1 MYSTDGPEI
10 ADVMKNLDL
19 VNEFAA
25 KSDGF
30 IWCLQDDSGHATSIQ
45 AYVDQHV
52 GQHAGME
59 VGRPALT
66 IYI

>member
-45 AYVDQHV
+45 AYDDTNMLVNMRVWRSVD
-52 GQHAGME
+52 
-59 VGRPALT
+59 PL
-66 IYI
+66 